1 MRDHHGVTALDP
13 DELALLQ
20 ECFDSILK
28 ERLRSTAVAKRLT
41 RIATALLTAYRR
53 GITDKVELIRL
64 ADLIDA
70 A

>member
-1 MRDHHGVTALDP
+1 MRDRHGVTALNP

-28 ERLRSTAVAKRLT
+28 ARSLDRSGEEANAV
-41 RIATALLTAYRR
+41 ATALLTAYRR